1 MLVATERL
9 VSPQGEDDDES
20 IRPRRLAEYV
30 GQEAI
35 KEQLEIAIAAARARG
50 EALEHVLLHGPPGLG
65 KTTLSRIIAQELGA
79 NIKTTS
85 GPALEHPG
93 VLVSILSGLNGR
105 DVIFIDEIH
114 RLNRLVEESLYPAM
128 EDFMIDTVTGRGP
141 AAQVFRFPLKHFT
154 LIGATTRAS
163 LLTGP
168 LRDRFGLSFHLE
180 FYSLEAIQQLLARA
194 ARVLRVQIDEEG
206 ATEIARRS
214 RRTPRV
220 ALRLLRRVRDYAQ
233 VMADGVITWEIARQ
247 GLNAHGVDQLGLDDV
262 DRRIL
267 EAILVRF
274 KGGPVGLQNIAAS
287 IGEEAETIEDVYEP
301 YLMQIGY
308 LHRTPRGRVAT
319 DDAARHLDLP
329 PPLPHSPAQPHLL

>member
-1 MLVATERL
+1 VDAVANERL
-9 VSPQGEDDDES
+9 VSPYGGDDDES
-20 IRPRRLAEYV
+20 IRPSRLSEYV

-35 KEQLEIAIAAARARG
+35 KEQLEIAIAAARVRG

-65 KTTLSRIIAQELGA
+65 KTTLARIVAHELGA
-79 NIKTTS
+79 SIKTTS

-93 VLVSILSGLNGR
+93 VLVSVLSGLNVR

-141 AAQVFRFPLKHFT
+141 VAQVFRFPLKRFT

-168 LRDRFGLSFHLE
+168 LRDRFGLNFHLE
-180 FYSLEAIQQLLARA
+180 FYSQAAMEQLLHRA
-194 ARVLRVQIDEEG
+194 ARVLRVQVDDSG
-206 ATEIARRS
+206 AGEIARRS

-233 VMADGVITWEIARQ
+233 VMADGIVTHDVARQ
-247 GLNAHGVDQLGLDDV
+247 ALDALGVDRLGLDDV

-267 EAILVRF
+267 ETILVRF

-287 IGEEAETIEDVYEP
+287 IGEDAETIEDVYEP
-301 YLMQIGY
+301 YLMQIGF
-308 LHRTPRGRVAT
+308 LQRMPRGRVAT
-319 DDAARHLDLP
+319 EDAARHLDLP
-329 PPLPHSPAQPHLL
+329 PPSTAAQPRLW

>member
-1 MLVATERL
+1 MDAVANERL
-9 VSPQGEDDDES
+9 VSPYGGDDDES
-20 IRPRRLAEYV
+20 IRPSRLSEYV

-65 KTTLSRIIAQELGA
+65 KTTLARIVAHELGA
-79 NIKTTS
+79 SIKTTS

-93 VLVSILSGLNGR
+93 VLVSVLSGLNVR

-141 AAQVFRFPLKHFT
+141 VAQVFRFPLKRFT

-168 LRDRFGLSFHLE
+168 LRDRFGLNFHLE
-180 FYSLEAIQQLLARA
+180 FYSQAAMEQLLHRA
-194 ARVLRVQIDEEG
+194 ARVLQVQVDDSG
-206 ATEIARRS
+206 AGEIARRS

-233 VMADGVITWEIARQ
+233 VMADGIVTHDVARQ
-247 GLNAHGVDQLGLDDV
+247 ALDALGVDRLGLDDV

-267 EAILVRF
+267 ETILVRF

-287 IGEEAETIEDVYEP
+287 IGEDAETIEDVYEP
-301 YLMQIGY
+301 YLMQIGF
-308 LHRTPRGRVAT
+308 LQRMPRGRVAT
-319 DDAARHLDLP
+319 EDAARHLDLP
-329 PPLPHSPAQPHLL
+329 PPSAAAQPRLW